1 MAWNGRSPVVGLV
14 WRRAQAADGK
24 NDVMGEAR
32 VSGASPIFLCELHL
46 RRKTAS
52 NGLLLA
58 ESCISRLC
66 IRD

>member
-1 MAWNGRSPVVGLV
+1 MGPM
-14 WRRAQAADGK
+14 WRRAQTADGK

-32 VSGASPIFLCELHL
+32 VSGVSPIFLWELHL